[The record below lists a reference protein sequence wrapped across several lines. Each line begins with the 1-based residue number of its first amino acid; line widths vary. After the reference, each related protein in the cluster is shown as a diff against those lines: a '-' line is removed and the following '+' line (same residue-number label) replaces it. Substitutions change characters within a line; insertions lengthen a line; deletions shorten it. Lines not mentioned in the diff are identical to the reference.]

1 MHVVRCPVVPGALLI
16 QGKVTNLET
25 VLTGSLKVV
34 EEELKVTH
42 VDLDTA
48 KKDVALLAQQLQG
61 KDDEILAREQVST
74 DLKVSITARHN
85 QLWTVNSKNLLPML
99 KLRRTRR
106 HRWAT
111 RTVLFTTPFFSLN
124 PHGIPP
130 ARAQTG
136 WYAFDSLIYKSS
148 TAL

>member
-16 QGKVTNLET
+16 QRKVTNLET

-85 QLWTVNSKNLLPML
+85 QLWTVN
-99 KLRRTRR
+99 T
-106 HRWAT
+106 
-111 RTVLFTTPFFSLN
+111 
-124 PHGIPP
+124 
-130 ARAQTG
+130 
-136 WYAFDSLIYKSS
+136 
-148 TAL
+148 